1 MNTLQLNEELQRQ
14 LNYISNDAELM
25 KKAINYIKRLGRL
38 RSKTYEQDVLNKDMD
53 ELLTAFHTEDI
64 AQEDIDRECKLVR
77 EERYNGKQ

>member
-53 ELLTAFHTEDI
+53 ELLTAFHTDNI